1 MDHIFNEARTES
13 STKYGKVKPLDF
25 TKIYEPEGMKATQDS
40 SGEEAKYDS
49 RGIIQEIL
57 VTPDLK
63 NDSAPEEVENFE
75 KQEFQPE

>member
-1 MDHIFNEARTES
+1 
-13 STKYGKVKPLDF
+13 
-25 TKIYEPEGMKATQDS
+25 MKATQDS

-57 VTPDLK
+57 VAPDLK